1 MPGGRWVVD
10 ALDAYTIWEVR
21 HRPSAEDKGLVVNWL
36 AEREALGPPA
46 DATVDDRQ
54 NYTVRAGPIEF
65 YFRDSTGPARIQP
78 ATSSSWRSGDGSDS
92 HNRRSEDQWSLFHLG
107 VRVEKLDDGSPFSDL
122 LRRILE

>member
-1 MPGGRWVVD
+1 MPQTRKRSP
-10 ALDAYTIWEVR
+10 EVR

-65 YFRDSTGPARIQP
+65 YFRRFDRHGQDPA
-78 ATSSSWRSGDGSDS
+78 GY
-92 HNRRSEDQWSLFHLG
+92 
-107 VRVEKLDDGSPFSDL
+107 
-122 LRRILE
+122 ILIMEIR